1 MRHAV
6 KVFLVLLMF
15 VAVPMSAQDR
25 GFDLTGYVAWVDTS
39 SEGTFEDDP
48 GPGDVF
54 NGVDVSFD
62 GTMGYGLAA
71 NVFFSDRISA
81 EFAIVRVD
89 SDVQFRQRAVA
100 NGNTQAEMMP
110 ITAVLQF
117 HFAPNG
123 RFDPYI
129 GAGAAYVLID
139 DVDTPDELN
148 NIDFESLDFD
158 DDVGLALNAGLGI
171 RLTNNLGLT
180 LDAKYVPLE
189 SSARAVAAVGNQEV
203 KFDINPVIL
212 SAGLSLRF

>member
-1 MRHAV
+1 MKHAV
-6 KVFLVLLMF
+6 PFTLAVLLLAA
-15 VAVPMSAQDR
+15 AVPMSAQGR
-25 GFDLTGYVAWVDTS
+25 SFDLTGYAAWVDTS
-39 SEGTFEDDP
+39 SEGTFDDTTANP
-48 GPGDVF
+48 
-54 NGVDVSFD
+54 VDVNFD
-62 GTMGYGLAA
+62 GTLGYGLGA
-71 NVFFSDRISA
+71 NIFFGDHIST
-81 EFAIVRVD
+81 EFAIVRVN
-89 SDVQFRQRAVA
+89 SDVNFRQRAVA

-117 HFAPNG
+117 HLAPNA

-148 NIDFESLDFD
+148 NLDFERLDFK
-158 DDVGLALNAGLGI
+158 DDVGLALNAGLGV

-189 SSARAVAAVGNQEV
+189 SSATAVRTTGNTDV

>member
-1 MRHAV
+1 MKQAV
-6 KVFLVLLMF
+6 KVFLVLVMF

-25 GFDLTGYVAWVDTS
+25 SFDLTGYVAWVDSS
-39 SEGTFEDDP
+39 SEGTFDDDTANP
-48 GPGDVF
+48 IDV
-54 NGVDVSFD
+54 NFD

-81 EFAIVRVD
+81 EFAIVRVE
-89 SDVQFRQRAVA
+89 SDVRFRQRAVA

-117 HFAPNG
+117 HLAPNG

-189 SSARAVAAVGNQEV
+189 SSATAVAAVGNQEV

>member
-1 MRHAV
+1 MKHAV
-6 KVFLVLLMF
+6 PFTLAVLLF
-15 VAVPMSAQDR
+15 AAAVPMSAQSR
-25 GFDLTGYVAWVDTS
+25 AFDLTAYAAWVDTS
-39 SEGTFEDDP
+39 SEGTFDDTTANP
-48 GPGDVF
+48 
-54 NGVDVSFD
+54 VDVNFD
-62 GTMGYGLAA
+62 GTLGYGIGA
-71 NVFFSDRISA
+71 NIFFGERIST
-81 EFAIVRVD
+81 EFAIVRVN
-89 SDVQFRQRAVA
+89 SDVNFRQRAVA

-117 HFAPNG
+117 HLAPHG
-123 RFDPYI
+123 RFDPYV

-148 NIDFESLDFD
+148 NINFERLDFK

-171 RLTNNLGLT
+171 RLSNNLGIT

-189 SSARAVAAVGNQEV
+189 SSATAVRTTGNQDV

>member
-1 MRHAV
+1 MKHVLKLTVAV
-6 KVFLVLLMF
+6 LVFL
-15 VAVPMSAQDR
+15 AVPMSAQSR
-25 GFDLTGYVAWVDTS
+25 SFDLTGYAAWVDSS
-39 SEGTFEDDP
+39 SEGTFNTNTSGTNP
-48 GPGDVF
+48 IDV
-54 NGVDVSFD
+54 NFD
-62 GTMGYGLAA
+62 GTLGYGLGA
-71 NVFFSDRISA
+71 NIFWGDRIST
-81 EFAIVRVD
+81 EFAIVRVN
-89 SDVQFRQRAVA
+89 SDVRFRQRAVA
-100 NGNTQAEMMP
+100 NGDSQAEMMP

-117 HFAPNG
+117 HLAPNG

-139 DVDTPDELN
+139 DVDSPDEIN
-148 NIDFESLDFD
+148 NIDFERLDFQ

-189 SSARAVAAVGNQEV
+189 SSATAVRTAGNQEV

>member
-6 KVFLVLLMF
+6 R
-15 VAVPMSAQDR
+15 AVPIALALLLLAAVPASAQNR
-25 GFDLTGYVAWVDTS
+25 AFDLTGYAAWVDTS
-39 SEGTFEDDP
+39 SEGTFDDTTSNP
-48 GPGDVF
+48 IDV
-54 NGVDVSFD
+54 NFD
-62 GTMGYGLAA
+62 GTLGYGIGA
-71 NVFFSDRISA
+71 NIFWGDRIST
-81 EFAIVRVD
+81 EFAIVRVE
-89 SDVQFRQRAVA
+89 SDVSFRQRAV
-100 NGNTQAEMMP
+100 NNSGDTDAELMP
-110 ITAVLQF
+110 ITGVVQF

-139 DVDTPDELN
+139 DVDAPDELGN
-148 NIDFESLDFD
+148 LDFEALDFD

-171 RLTNNLGLT
+171 QFTNNLGLT

-189 SSARAVAAVGNQEV
+189 SSARAVRTGDVVDV